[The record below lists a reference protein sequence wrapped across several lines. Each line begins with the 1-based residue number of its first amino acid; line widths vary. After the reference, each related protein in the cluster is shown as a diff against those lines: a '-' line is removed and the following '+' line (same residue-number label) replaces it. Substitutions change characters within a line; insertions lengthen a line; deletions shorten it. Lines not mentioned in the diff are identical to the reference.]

1 MVKMKKADD
10 SINLYKILEEL
21 KEIENNLHSF
31 KNSEE
36 LSMKIIKAKSYIYS
50 KEILK
55 NEYNKLAQKFYK
67 NFNTSDY
74 IEEAYRSREQ
84 VKKITTSLMQNEGEI
99 TYTEH
104 INFIS
109 NIKDIR
115 TTFSNNK
122 NIEYKLTS
130 DDTKLYY
137 YPSLML
143 LNSKFL
149 SVFSAKDVA
158 QLKESISLEHFY
170 NIMLQK
176 YGYTAES
183 IKVPKYIE
191 FYLST
196 TEIDFFKALGEPDF
210 FNVLYYLVCLNSVLS
225 HLHIFI
231 KGKIYDEYHKNMLTS
246 QSNKKELKNNLL
258 KIGITNN
265 DIVISEKNIKIT
277 LTPQLKHV
285 FESILYNRNIND
297 KNLICNICRIN
308 AFFKKLNLPPIIV
321 KKYRKGPYVFNADVY
336 DIK

>member
-1 MVKMKKADD
+1 
-10 SINLYKILEEL
+10 
-21 KEIENNLHSF
+21 
-31 KNSEE
+31 
-36 LSMKIIKAKSYIYS
+36 
-50 KEILK
+50 
-55 NEYNKLAQKFYK
+55 
-67 NFNTSDY
+67 
-74 IEEAYRSREQ
+74 
-84 VKKITTSLMQNEGEI
+84 MQNEGEI

-122 NIEYKLTS
+122 KIEYKLTS

-176 YGYTAES
+176 YGYTAEP

-231 KGKIYDEYHKNMLTS
+231 KY
-246 QSNKKELKNNLL
+246 
-258 KIGITNN
+258 
-265 DIVISEKNIKIT
+265 
-277 LTPQLKHV
+277 
-285 FESILYNRNIND
+285 
-297 KNLICNICRIN
+297 
-308 AFFKKLNLPPIIV
+308 
-321 KKYRKGPYVFNADVY
+321 
-336 DIK
+336 

>member
-115 TTFSNNK
+115 TQISNNK
-122 NIEYKLTS
+122 K
-130 DDTKLYY
+130 
-137 YPSLML
+137 
-143 LNSKFL
+143 
-149 SVFSAKDVA
+149 
-158 QLKESISLEHFY
+158 
-170 NIMLQK
+170 
-176 YGYTAES
+176 
-183 IKVPKYIE
+183 
-191 FYLST
+191 
-196 TEIDFFKALGEPDF
+196 
-210 FNVLYYLVCLNSVLS
+210 
-225 HLHIFI
+225 
-231 KGKIYDEYHKNMLTS
+231 
-246 QSNKKELKNNLL
+246 
-258 KIGITNN
+258 
-265 DIVISEKNIKIT
+265 
-277 LTPQLKHV
+277 
-285 FESILYNRNIND
+285 
-297 KNLICNICRIN
+297 
-308 AFFKKLNLPPIIV
+308 
-321 KKYRKGPYVFNADVY
+321 
-336 DIK
+336 